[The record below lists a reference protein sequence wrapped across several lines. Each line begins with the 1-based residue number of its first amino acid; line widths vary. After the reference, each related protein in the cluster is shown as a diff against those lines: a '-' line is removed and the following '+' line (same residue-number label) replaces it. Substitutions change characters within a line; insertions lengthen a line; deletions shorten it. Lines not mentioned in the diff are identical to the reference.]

1 MCVYIMFVENNL
13 GDFMDDEIHLS
24 LVGSHAS
31 RVFSFLDKDIKIYVE
46 GDMGGSMK
54 SILGQVVLVWWI
66 LFEW

>member
-1 MCVYIMFVENNL
+1 
-13 GDFMDDEIHLS
+13 
-24 LVGSHAS
+24 
-31 RVFSFLDKDIKIYVE
+31 LDKDIKIYVE